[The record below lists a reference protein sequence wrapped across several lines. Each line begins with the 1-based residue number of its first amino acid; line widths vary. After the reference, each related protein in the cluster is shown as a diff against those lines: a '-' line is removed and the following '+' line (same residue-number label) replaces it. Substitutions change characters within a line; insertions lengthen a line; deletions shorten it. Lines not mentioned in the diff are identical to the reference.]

1 MNISELNFNE
11 QGLLPV
17 VIQDYQTGQV
27 LMLAYAN
34 AEALRLT
41 LDTGLTHFWSR
52 SRNKI
57 WNKGEESGNKQKV
70 KEIYLDCDKDTILIT
85 VEQKGVAC
93 HTGKPTCFYTKSDST
108 AGIAPEFNISEI
120 LNVFNV
126 IEDRK
131 VNPKEGSYVNTLLD
145 GSKDRILKKIG
156 EEAGETIIASKNESV
171 DEFIYEITD
180 LWFHSLVLLS
190 KMGLS
195 PEDINSE
202 LSRRFGKKKED
213 YTLD

>member
-1 MNISELNFNE
+1 MNINDLNFND

-17 VIQDYQTGQV
+17 IVQDCNTGRV

-34 AEALRLT
+34 SDAVKLT
-41 LDTGLTHFWSR
+41 LETGFTHFWSR

-70 KEIYLDCDKDTILIT
+70 KDIFIDCDKDTILIT

-93 HTGKPTCFYTKSDST
+93 HTGEPSCFYTKSDSSKEL
-108 AGIAPEFNISEI
+108 APEYSSPEI
-120 LNVFNV
+120 QNVFNV

-131 VNPKEGSYVNTLLD
+131 TNPKEGSYVNSLLE
-145 GSKDRILKKIG
+145 GSIDRILKKIG
-156 EEAGETIIASKNESV
+156 EEAGETIIAAKNESTE
-171 DEFIYEITD
+171 EFIYEITD

-190 KMGLS
+190 KLGLS
-195 PEDINSE
+195 PEDINTE
-202 LSRRFGKKKED
+202 LGRRFGKKKQD
-213 YTLD
+213 YTLE

>member
-1 MNISELNFNE
+1 MNIDELKYNE

-17 VIQDYQTGQV
+17 IIQDHRSGRV

-34 AEALRLT
+34 SEAIKLT
-41 LDTGLTHFWSR
+41 IDTGFTHFWSR
-52 SRNKI
+52 SKNRI

-70 KEIYLDCDKDTILIT
+70 KDIYLDCDKDTLLII
-85 VEQKGVAC
+85 VEQTGVAC
-93 HTGKPTCFYTKSDST
+93 HTGEPTCFFTKSDST
-108 AGIAPEFNISEI
+108 KKLSPEYNISEI

-131 VNPKEGSYVNTLLD
+131 VNRKEGSYVNSLLD
-145 GSKDRILKKIG
+145 GSIDRILKKIG
-156 EEAGETIIASKNESV
+156 EEAGETIIAAKNNTQE
-171 DEFIYEITD
+171 EFIYEITD

-190 KMGLS
+190 KLGLG
-195 PEDINSE
+195 PEEINRE
-202 LSRRFGKKKED
+202 LKRRFGKKKED

>member
-1 MNISELNFNE
+1 MNISDLTFNE

-17 VIQDYQTGQV
+17 VIQDHISGQV

-34 AEALRLT
+34 KEAVKLT
-41 LDTGLTHFWSR
+41 IDTGFTHFWSR

-57 WNKGEESGNKQKV
+57 WNKGEDSGNKQRV
-70 KEIYLDCDKDTILIT
+70 KEIYIDCDSDTLLII
-85 VEQKGVAC
+85 VEQTGVAC
-93 HTGKPTCFYTKSDST
+93 HTGEPTCFYTKSDST
-108 AGIAPEFNISEI
+108 KELAPEYNDSELI
-120 LNVFNV
+120 NVFNV

-131 VNPKEGSYVNTLLD
+131 TNPKEGSYVNSLLE
-145 GSKDRILKKIG
+145 GSIDRILKKIG
-156 EEAGETIIASKNESV
+156 EEAGETIIAAKNSSKE
-171 DEFIYEITD
+171 EFIYEITD

-190 KMGLS
+190 KMGHN
-195 PEDINSE
+195 PDEINKE

>member
-1 MNISELNFNE
+1 MNINELSFDE
-11 QGLLPV
+11 KGLLPV
-17 VIQDYQTGQV
+17 IIQDHKSGQI

-34 AEALRLT
+34 AEAINLT
-41 LDTGLTHFWSR
+41 IDTGFTHFWSR

-70 KEIYLDCDKDTILIT
+70 KEMYLDCDKDTLLII
-85 VEQKGVAC
+85 VEQTGVAC
-93 HTGKPTCFYTKSDST
+93 HTGEPTCFYTKSDST
-108 AGIAPEFNISEI
+108 KKLSPEYNISEI
-120 LNVFNV
+120 SNVFNV

-131 VNPKEGSYVNTLLD
+131 VNPKEGSYVNTLLE
-145 GSKDRILKKIG
+145 GSKDKILKKIG
-156 EEAGETIIASKNESV
+156 EEAGETIIAAKNDSV
-171 DEFIYEITD
+171 EEFIYEITD

-190 KMGLS
+190 KMGLR

-202 LSRRFGKKKED
+202 LNRRFGKKKED

>member
-1 MNISELNFNE
+1 MNIDELSFNE

-17 VIQDYQTGQV
+17 IIQDHKSGQI

-34 AEALRLT
+34 AEAINLT
-41 LDTGLTHFWSR
+41 IDTGFTHFWSR
-52 SRNKI
+52 SKNRI

-70 KEIYLDCDKDTILIT
+70 KEMYLDCDKDTLLII
-85 VEQKGVAC
+85 VEQTGVAC
-93 HTGKPTCFYTKSDST
+93 HTGEPTCFYTKSDFTKKLS
-108 AGIAPEFNISEI
+108 PEYNISEI
-120 LNVFNV
+120 SNVFNV

-131 VNPKEGSYVNTLLD
+131 VNPKEGSYVNSLLE
-145 GSKDRILKKIG
+145 GSKDKILKKIG
-156 EEAGETIIASKNESV
+156 EEAGETIIAAKNDTAE
-171 DEFIYEITD
+171 EFIYEITD

-190 KMGLS
+190 KMGLR

-202 LSRRFGKKKED
+202 LKRRFGKKKED

>member
-1 MNISELNFNE
+1 MNISDLTFNE

-17 VIQDYQTGQV
+17 VIQDHISGQV

-34 AEALRLT
+34 KEAVKLT
-41 LDTGLTHFWSR
+41 IDTGFTHFWSR

-57 WNKGEESGNKQKV
+57 WNKGEDSGNKQRV
-70 KEIYLDCDKDTILIT
+70 KEIYIDCDSDTLLII
-85 VEQKGVAC
+85 VEQTGVAC
-93 HTGKPTCFYTKSDST
+93 HTGEPTCFYTKSDST
-108 AGIAPEFNISEI
+108 KVLAPEFNGSELI
-120 LNVFNV
+120 NVFNV

-131 VNPKEGSYVNTLLD
+131 TNPKEGSYVNSLLE
-145 GSKDRILKKIG
+145 GSIDRILKKIG
-156 EEAGETIIASKNESV
+156 EEAGETIIAAKNSSRE
-171 DEFIYEITD
+171 EFIYEITD

-190 KMGLS
+190 KMGLN
-195 PEDINSE
+195 PDEINKE